1 MYHIF
6 QNKKNTIRFLKE
18 RKMSMYIKPY
28 SRYQNRPVY
37 RWETSETEIHVPL
50 DVIVDGDSYVIE
62 MIVPGL
68 EPDDVE
74 IEIIEKTIIIQG
86 EFKAADDSIRFLRRE
101 LPSGKF
107 RRVIRLP
114 KLLDME
120 KSDAKLEKGILA
132 LRVPVAE
139 EALPKTIKIKAK

>member
-1 MYHIF
+1 
-6 QNKKNTIRFLKE
+6 
-18 RKMSMYIKPY
+18 MSMYIKPY
-28 SRYQNRPVY
+28 TRHTRRPVY
-37 RWETSETEIHVPL
+37 RWQSTETDIHVPL
-50 DVIVDGDSYVIE
+50 DVIAEDAGYLIE

-74 IEIIEKTIIIQG
+74 IEIVEKTIIVQG
-86 EFKAADDSIRFLRRE
+86 EFKAADEDLKYLRKER
-101 LPSGKF
+101 PTGKF

-114 KLLDME
+114 KLLNME
-120 KSDAKLEKGILA
+120 KSEASIQKGILS